1 MPDFGVKRFDY
12 VIKHKMYNIDFVVT
26 NKDIPDMLEQSV
38 AFYLTMKETHILCNL
53 IIDIDTNELLIQKC

>member
-1 MPDFGVKRFDY
+1 MPDFGVKEFDY
-12 VIKHKMYNIDFVVT
+12 VIKHHMYNINFLVT

-53 IIDIDTNELLIQKC
+53 IIDTDTNELLIQKC

>member
-53 IIDIDTNELLIQKC
+53 IIDTDTTELLIQKC

>member
-26 NKDIPDMLEQSV
+26 NKDISDMLEQRV

-53 IIDIDTNELLIQKC
+53 IIDTDTTELLIQKC